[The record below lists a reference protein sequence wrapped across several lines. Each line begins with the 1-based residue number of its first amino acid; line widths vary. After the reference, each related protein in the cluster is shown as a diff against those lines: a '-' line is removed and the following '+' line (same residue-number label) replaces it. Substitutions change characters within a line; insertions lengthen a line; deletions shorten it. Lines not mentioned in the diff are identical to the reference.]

1 MVKKCIFGM
10 DTLDAISADRILYIC
25 SFQTTLEC
33 FAKLRPVKFIST
45 QERLNQHTFTKN
57 LKQYLITFIEILINL
72 ILSCIIQAPHP
83 ICTKNIAYLTIN
95 SKSQRNISK
104 LISFIPITFAIAHI
118 MYIGHGWISLLDNE
132 IQSKNIKLKW
142 FLLVSYLIC
151 PCPMLSSYIFQIQF

>member
-1 MVKKCIFGM
+1 M
-10 DTLDAISADRILYIC
+10 
-25 SFQTTLEC
+25 
-33 FAKLRPVKFIST
+33 
-45 QERLNQHTFTKN
+45 
-57 LKQYLITFIEILINL
+57 ITFIEILINL

-142 FLLVSYLIC
+142 FLLFSYFIC
-151 PCPMLSSYIFQIQF
+151 PCPMLSSYIFQIQFQICLFRHRFKILDFPPLCKVKEISPCQSQH